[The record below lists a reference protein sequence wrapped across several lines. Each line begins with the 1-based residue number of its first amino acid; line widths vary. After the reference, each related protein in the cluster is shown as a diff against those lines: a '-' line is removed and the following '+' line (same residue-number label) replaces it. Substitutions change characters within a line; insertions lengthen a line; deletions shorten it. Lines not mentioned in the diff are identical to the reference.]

1 MEQRNNNNA
10 KELRTFTGS
19 VEIRKNTDG
28 TESRTIEGY
37 GVVFDSWSHDLGYF
51 KEKVSRTAFDGVD
64 FSDVVATFNHDFNMV
79 MARTSSKTLK
89 LSIDDKGLKYSF
101 DAPKTTAG
109 NDLLENVR
117 NGNIV
122 GSSFMFNIKEQ
133 RWTWK
138 DSNTEID
145 EREIVKVDRL
155 YELGPVTMPAYP
167 DTTAALRDYESAK
180 SEYEKEKTQATEE
193 PEKVSDDKALR
204 MKIRINI
211 AKHK

>member
-1 MEQRNNNNA
+1 
-10 KELRTFTGS
+10 
-19 VEIRKNTDG
+19 
-28 TESRTIEGY
+28 
-37 GVVFDSWSHDLGYF
+37 
-51 KEKVSRTAFDGVD
+51 
-64 FSDVVATFNHDFNMV
+64 MV

-101 DAPKTTAG
+101 DAPNTTAG

-138 DSNTEID
+138 KGPEEID
-145 EREIVKVDRL
+145 EREIIKVDRL

-180 SEYEKEKTQATEE
+180 AEHEKEKPNPTEE
-193 PEKVSDDKALR
+193 PEQVSDDKALR